1 MKRFCII
8 CKRYKYIIIT
18 IVKHLQTNIHYKMNS
33 NPDLSPDGADISPC
47 KKFRY
52 KLWRIWDKN
61 KPIILFIMLNPSTA
75 DADPK
80 NDDKT
85 MIRVKNFAESWG
97 YGGVYVGN
105 LYAFRSKNPKVLK
118 HIDDPIGPENIA
130 RVQSLVGLTDKVVYA
145 WGNGYKEPKW
155 LRDLV
160 DTPYCIDISKK
171 GNIPNHPSRLKKNL
185 ELKLYIRK

>member
-18 IVKHLQTNIHYKMNS
+18 IVKHLQTNIYYKMNS

-75 DADPK
+75 DAV
-80 NDDKT
+80 NNDKT
-85 MIRVKNFAESWG
+85 MTRVKNFAESWG

-105 LYAFRSKNPKVLK
+105 LYAFRSTDPKGLK
-118 HIDDPIGPENIA
+118 ETDDPIGPENIA
-130 RVQSLVGLTDKVVYA
+130 NVQSLVGLTDKVVYA
-145 WGNGYKEPKW
+145 WGNDYKEPEW
-155 LRDLV
+155 LRELV
-160 DTPYCIDISKK
+160 DTPYCIDISKN
-171 GNIPNHPSRLKKNL
+171 GNIPKHPLYLKKNL
-185 ELKLYIRK
+185 QLKLYIRN

>member
-1 MKRFCII
+1 MSNN
-8 CKRYKYIIIT
+8 YKQLLI
-18 IVKHLQTNIHYKMNS
+18 KEMNS
-33 NPDLSPDGADISPC
+33 NADISLDNGADISSDN
-47 KKFRY
+47 KYRY
-52 KLWRIWDKN
+52 SLWRIWDKN

-75 DADPK
+75 DACPE
-80 NDDKT
+80 NDDHT

-105 LYAFRSKNPKVLK
+105 LCAFRNKNPKVLK

-130 RVQSLVGLTDKVVYA
+130 KVQSLVGLTDKVVYA
-145 WGNGYKEPKW
+145 WGNGYKEPEW

-171 GNIPNHPSRLKKNL
+171 GNIPNHPLMLKKDL
-185 ELKLYIRK
+185 QLKLYIRK